1 MERMNRAFEKILEFI
16 DEQIKI
22 EESIAKSEN
31 EGHPITHQYGANCM
45 NVIKKFVQEV
55 AEEFAT
61 DTNVGTNGWI
71 PCSERLPEE
80 LKRIRA
86 KKTCNKEK
94 CDTKEICRICVV
106 DDAIEIVKQGG
117 LSNRKDC
124 EYRHENGNCL
134 KVGGFCTSVDDKH
147 CEKIKQSTFGLLDI
161 KEWGKTVFLTKSE
174 AEAKLKELREKNE
187 TLKALYEDARKEGNN
202 LLKRERNKA
211 IDDFVKF
218 ANTMP
223 TVETEDG
230 EIRPMRLEEMAEQLK
245 EGEIYD

>member
-1 MERMNRAFEKILEFI
+1 MNRAFEKILEFI

-147 CEKIKQSTFGLLDI
+147 CEKIKQGGVFDDVC
-161 KEWGKTVFLTKSE
+161 EWKS
-174 AEAKLKELREKNE
+174 AS
-187 TLKALYEDARKEGNN
+187 
-202 LLKRERNKA
+202 
-211 IDDFVKF
+211 
-218 ANTMP
+218 
-223 TVETEDG
+223 DG
-230 EIRPMRLEEMAEQLK
+230 EFIQNPHTKRLYSNEPSMQNVYCNTCGKKIKVVE
-245 EGEIYD
+245 

>member
-80 LKRIRA
+80 LK
-86 KKTCNKEK
+86 
-94 CDTKEICRICVV
+94 
-106 DDAIEIVKQGG
+106 
-117 LSNRKDC
+117 
-124 EYRHENGNCL
+124 
-134 KVGGFCTSVDDKH
+134 
-147 CEKIKQSTFGLLDI
+147 
-161 KEWGKTVFLTKSE
+161 
-174 AEAKLKELREKNE
+174 ELREKNE